1 MYALNFKSLDKN
13 KLDKI
18 IIQQLTENCHRNAVD
33 YYGCCPVGYILP
45 CPFNSSLSC
54 KYITAEDWKN
64 IFREVKE

>member
-18 IIQQLTENCHRNAVD
+18 IQHLTENCHYNALD
-33 YYGCCPVGYILP
+33 NFNCWCPIGSILP
-45 CPFNSSLSC
+45 CPHDDKISC
-54 KYITAEDWKN
+54 EDITAEDWKN